1 MYEVCNIL
9 FFRDIESKC
18 YRVMKCLS
26 YKIFDPNDN
35 KELIK
40 SLNNETIQE
49 MNEDHQRHMRFNKK
63 KKFK

>member
-1 MYEVCNIL
+1 
-9 FFRDIESKC
+9 
-18 YRVMKCLS
+18 MKCLS

-40 SLNNETIQE
+40 SLNNETKQE
-49 MNEDHQRHMRFNKK
+49 MDEDHQRHMRFNKK